1 MTEEIKRRAFEPF
14 FTTKGVKSTGLGL
27 PVAYG
32 AVRRMGG
39 EIKLDSTPGQGTTVT
54 FWIPAP
60 AATAAPVAAEP
71 ARPARGSHGSILV
84 IDDEASVRELVS
96 DVLSLQGHTVSAAVD
111 GADGVARFRSGQF
124 DLVLTDLGMP
134 GMNGWEVT
142 RAIRLLSPTTPILL
156 LTGWRDVVEPP
167 EGARVDGILT
177 KPFNV
182 DSLSATVGQ
191 VLKSRA

>member
-1 MTEEIKRRAFEPF
+1 
-14 FTTKGVKSTGLGL
+14 
-27 PVAYG
+27 
-32 AVRRMGG
+32 
-39 EIKLDSTPGQGTTVT
+39 
-54 FWIPAP
+54 
-60 AATAAPVAAEP
+60 
-71 ARPARGSHGSILV
+71 V

-96 DVLSLQGHTVSAAVD
+96 DVLSLQGHSVSAAAD
-111 GADGVARFRSGQF
+111 GADGVARFRAGQF

-134 GMNGWEVT
+134 GMNGWEVAK
-142 RAIRLLSPTTPILL
+142 AIRQLSPATPILL